1 VVPRGPTTL
10 DSPSTVTDSRR
21 QVSLIVGIFYHLT
34 PLVDGRQEER
44 PSSSSSSSSTSSS
57 FCGLSGAGRCRSYE
71 RAPGLTI
78 LRSTIGGFQ
87 TDDELC

>member
-1 VVPRGPTTL
+1 MVPHGPTTL

-21 QVSLIVGIFYHLT
+21 QVSLIVGIFYDLT
-34 PLVDGRQEER
+34 LLVDGRQEER
-44 PSSSSSSSSTSSS
+44 PSSLSS

-87 TDDELC
+87 TDVEWC